1 MIFGYYKFS
10 FVATLKLRIKE
21 TVITITTQRST
32 KDQKSKKKIK
42 KIINTKVKIYAAI
55 HIT

>member
-10 FVATLKLRIKE
+10 FVATMKLRIKE
-21 TVITITTQRST
+21 TVITFTTQRST
-32 KDQKSKKKIK
+32 KDQKSKKKK

>member
-10 FVATLKLRIKE
+10 FVATMKLRIKE

-32 KDQKSKKKIK
+32 KDQKSKKKI
-42 KIINTKVKIYAAI
+42 IINTKVKIYAAI
-55 HIT
+55 LIT

>member
-1 MIFGYYKFS
+1 M
-10 FVATLKLRIKE
+10 KLRIKE

-32 KDQKSKKKIK
+32 KDQKSKKKKK

>member
-10 FVATLKLRIKE
+10 FVATMKLRIKE

-32 KDQKSKKKIK
+32 KDQKSKKKKK